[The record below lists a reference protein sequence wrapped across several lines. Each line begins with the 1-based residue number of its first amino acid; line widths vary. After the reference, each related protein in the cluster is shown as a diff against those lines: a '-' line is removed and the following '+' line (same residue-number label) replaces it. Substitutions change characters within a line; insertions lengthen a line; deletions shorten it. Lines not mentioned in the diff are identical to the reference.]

1 MSYANE
7 SARIGAQ
14 PWQWV
19 EFEVERCGLT
29 YGLSPCAAQLL
40 SGVVEDKCFNSWATC
55 QDRDNFDSSE
65 FWIRFCE
72 PVERLP
78 MNFPFATDGLRFFL
92 PFLARVSHDPV
103 RLDPGKSLGVR
114 AALTFTLQDAPH
126 HDIGIDKYVDDRS
139 YDPMQQGLMIAKLRA
154 RFPHFIGRR
163 VRWYQGYLTDNPT
176 LEDFQMREFIL
187 ETFAGPNSR
196 GQFTVSA
203 RDPLKLTS
211 EDRAQAP
218 RRSTGVLAFDIAD
231 TGDPGTVEVSTT
243 DTTQYPGAGGYI
255 FINGEGFTYSVAS
268 VTGDETVT
276 LYGVTRELPT
286 GYLTDQQS
294 HSAGDRVQLGLYLD
308 GRFVDVLRELLID
321 YAPNFRAEWI
331 PFPEWEADHDTW
343 LGTSSIRRL
352 IAEPEGV
359 DKIIDEMIEQTMT
372 WGVWWDEYARV
383 VRYRSLH
390 PADIGDVIPE
400 LNDDQ
405 HLLAG
410 SVNVEAEPKRHINE
424 IQILYGQIDPT
435 GRRDARENYA
445 RGFVQV
451 DADSQFPQGLRFA
464 AGGAPGYS
472 RYVFREHSE
481 GVVPTLVEG
490 PLEGAVRCQDEA
502 LPCSYLELK
511 ALHESGAEP
520 PPELQM
526 SAAEVAEL
534 VAQLDELQA
543 FAEAHRDIDAA
554 CAAGFVSDRIQT
566 PNMGT
571 HLYRIDWIVDG
582 FDPARPEILLY
593 ARADDQLP
601 AGALGQ
607 CENGTWNG
615 EPMQLVGTA
624 FIIPPQV
631 IGADHPDT
639 FVGPLDNWHIHY
651 NLCRGNSTGRDT
663 FVPRSECLA
672 SGGDFSEALGWMLH
686 AWVDTEHDNQLGV
699 FSMWNPTIAPLLDG
713 GTIRDQREVRGSDF
727 PDGAEQSL
735 IADFLYT
742 GDLTIQPGQPLF
754 FNNVD
759 AVPHT
764 VTAGTPDA
772 PGETFDSGLLNPGSN
787 YSVEFDE
794 PGVYSLFCAL
804 HPDMVATITVE
815 GG

>member
-451 DADSQFPQGLRFA
+451 DADSQSAMEEGQRRVLQVF
-464 AGGAPGYS
+464 S
-472 RYVFREHSE
+472 RWHPPANDRAVQQWARR
-481 GVVPTLVEG
+481 VINTMATVPIRV
-490 PLEGAVRCQDEA
+490 
-502 LPCSYLELK
+502 
-511 ALHESGAEP
+511 
-520 PPELQM
+520 
-526 SAAEVAEL
+526 
-534 VAQLDELQA
+534 
-543 FAEAHRDIDAA
+543 
-554 CAAGFVSDRIQT
+554 
-566 PNMGT
+566 
-571 HLYRIDWIVDG
+571 
-582 FDPARPEILLY
+582 
-593 ARADDQLP
+593 
-601 AGALGQ
+601 
-607 CENGTWNG
+607 
-615 EPMQLVGTA
+615 
-624 FIIPPQV
+624 
-631 IGADHPDT
+631 
-639 FVGPLDNWHIHY
+639 
-651 NLCRGNSTGRDT
+651 
-663 FVPRSECLA
+663 
-672 SGGDFSEALGWMLH
+672 DFSLTKRDAGTFGIAQFTDLMTQYL
-686 AWVDTEHDNQLGV
+686 VDV
-699 FSMWNPTIAPLLDG
+699 FGLPRTVRLQIMRATINGDEVEYQSREDFFKTRFGRIAPDLSGIEYTNASDEQLERYIFLADADGLMSDGTLGKQLL
-713 GTIRDQREVRGSDF
+713 
-727 PDGAEQSL
+727 
-735 IADFLYT
+735 
-742 GDLTIQPGQPLF
+742 
-754 FNNVD
+754 
-759 AVPHT
+759 
-764 VTAGTPDA
+764 
-772 PGETFDSGLLNPGSN
+772 
-787 YSVEFDE
+787 
-794 PGVYSLFCAL
+794 
-804 HPDMVATITVE
+804 
-815 GG
+815 